1 MFTVTNNDSA
11 YIFPLIG
18 NGEVVTMLG
27 KTGYHTAGDANDSSL
42 VNQKLF
48 WAGRRM
54 NTPTR
59 ALVRFGQLLR
69 TLTINGA
76 AASDENWEQTMDYDH
91 AALVTTLTHGA
102 IHEQTRSRVCLMANV
117 VIFHTRLE
125 NQGAQAAEIGFT
137 LDYQMETTI
146 SSVLQ
151 FPYMSHFDFRPG
163 YEAKIDSDEI
173 QLRVRPDESDE
184 FFDINYQIDNQLGCV
199 SLGWNPVGKIVEL
212 ENGAQLTHQVTL
224 EAGGAADFWF
234 WIVLSDRLRYTHF
247 PPFERI
253 ATLVNEHER
262 AWGRFWDTSSVEFGD
277 ESLEALRKSSLYAI
291 RCNASPWSIPP
302 DYLASTWEGR
312 TFHDELYPFL
322 ALLSAGHPDLAARV
336 PHFRLRTLPVAMQR
350 SGFHGAH
357 FPWETLEDG
366 SEGGPFGHWLDERFH
381 VGQFSETAWKYYLYT
396 RSLDDLERLYPLL
409 RECAE
414 LFVYDVLVRDEA
426 GILKTRLITD
436 FDEHVYPLSNGIF
449 TICSAVRTL
458 ENAAR
463 AAELLNLEVK
473 RREEWRSIATELR
486 GALPADETENF
497 YKVSD
502 DAAHWHIAQVG
513 MIYPFSIDVQ
523 SERAKKTLTRLAE
536 ALKTD
541 RNATAGSPQGYKGTH
556 WMWATSMLATG
567 FFFQGR
573 ADEGYELVRRTPATA
588 GPFHSP
594 NEQFREIE
602 PKGFA
607 APWFTT
613 SSGAVVYAIHTMFV
627 QVDDIGTV
635 ILPALPMKDARFNGL
650 LASHGIRVS
659 GEVAHGKLV
668 SLSVDA
674 PVTLDW
680 NFRIPV
686 RWGEVAQFTSGVRT
700 SRPDENGLVKVEC
713 VLAKGITRLV

>member
-1 MFTVTNNDSA
+1 MFTVTNNDPA

-27 KTGYHTAGDANDSSL
+27 QTGYHAAGDANDFSL
-42 VNQKLF
+42 ANQKLF
-48 WAGRRM
+48 WAGRRL

-59 ALVRFGQLLR
+59 ALVRFGQLIR
-69 TLTINGA
+69 TLTIDGA
-76 AASDENWEQTMDYDH
+76 ATDDQNWEQTMDYDR

-102 IHEQTRSRVCLMANV
+102 IREHTRSRVCLTGNV

-125 NQGAQAAEIGFT
+125 NQDDKAAEVGFM
-137 LDYQMETTI
+137 LDYQMDTTI
-146 SSVLQ
+146 NPILQ
-151 FPYMSHFDFRPG
+151 FPYMSHFDFRAG
-163 YEAKIDSDEI
+163 YDPKSANDDIR
-173 QLRVRPDESDE
+173 LRVHPEESGKTLSV
-184 FFDINYQIDNQLGCV
+184 NYQIDDQTGRV
-199 SLGWNPVGKIVEL
+199 TVGWNPVGQMVEL
-212 ENGAQLTHQVTL
+212 ENGAQLRHQITL
-224 EAGGAADFWF
+224 EAGGVVDFWF
-234 WIVLSDRLRYTHF
+234 WVVLSDRLKYTHF

-253 ATLVNEHER
+253 ATLINEHER
-262 AWGRFWDTSSVEFGD
+262 AWEQFWQASSVEFGD
-277 ESLEALRKSSLYAI
+277 EALEALRKSSLYAI

-322 ALLSAGHPDLAARV
+322 ALMSAGHPDLAARV

-366 SEGGPFGHWLDERFH
+366 SEGGPYGQWLDERFH
-381 VGQFSETAWKYYLYT
+381 IGQFSETAWKYYLYT

-414 LFVYDVLVRDEA
+414 LFVYDVLVRDEN
-426 GILKTRLITD
+426 GVLKTRLITD

-449 TICSAVRTL
+449 TICSTVRSL

-463 AAELLNLEVK
+463 AAELLDVEAK

-486 GALPADETENF
+486 TALPADDAENY

-502 DAAHWHIAQVG
+502 DGSHWHIAQVG

-523 SERAKKTLTRLAE
+523 SERARETLTRLAN

-541 RNATAGSPQGYKGTH
+541 RNATAGTPPGYVGTH

-573 ADEGYELVRRTPATA
+573 AEEGYEFIRRTPATA

-594 NEQFREIE
+594 NEQFREID

-627 QVDDIGTV
+627 QVDDVGTI
-635 ILPALPMKDARFNGL
+635 ILPALPLTNARFNGL
-650 LASHGIRVS
+650 LAAHSVRVS

-680 NFRIPV
+680 RFRIPA
-686 RWGEVAQFTSGVRT
+686 RWGDTAQFTSGIH
-700 SRPDENGLVKVEC
+700 SNRPDERGLVTVDC
-713 VLAKGITRLV
+713 VLAKGVTRLV